1 MVAAIAAPLNPAV
14 DPIVNDV
21 VLAILATTAD
31 QKNVP
36 ALVFK
41 PKLITSPS

>member
-14 DPIVNDV
+14 DPIVSDV

-31 QKNVP
+31 PKNVP

-41 PKLITSPS
+41 PKL